1 MSDLWGAVPQ
11 VRWPVSRLDQNVASG
26 QAEPSVTANVAAS
39 SVKPL
44 VDEPTP
50 GIDSADTSP
59 AGEKPVDVSRPV
71 MSQVLSAS
79 GELNSPG
86 ESMEV
91 VDAGG
96 KDPTSVFGDPAGDQ
110 IEQLKAALNDD
121 AERAKVAPRQAGGA
135 HDVRIRVESMLD
147 RARRLIDLGQLT
159 EARVAAKTAHD
170 LGHTARLDYSP
181 EEERPIDVVQRID
194 DQIKESQTSAT
205 SPDER
210 APDMAVNA
218 EVTRR
223 PPRPDVDSNP
233 RQRKDWGY
241 GLNVFR
247 RDRKPPS
254 GTVPAVAAAPAN
266 SPAGNV
272 IETLPTQITLGI
284 EESEANDNV
293 VVQANR
299 RLTLVKSESPEGV
312 DVEPYRRELE
322 LNGTVPTAPRL
333 PRADDSGADEEQ
345 EQPTPTM
352 DLSEESWPS
361 ETSESGRRK
370 VRSESSTL
378 AAADFDEVE
387 PLQPF
392 RDVAAT
398 PAPVRIED
406 EVETPTRVG
415 QLGFAGLIACAVCA
429 VVALFWYRRGA
440 T

>member
-1 MSDLWGAVPQ
+1 
-11 VRWPVSRLDQNVASG
+11 
-26 QAEPSVTANVAAS
+26 
-39 SVKPL
+39 
-44 VDEPTP
+44 
-50 GIDSADTSP
+50 
-59 AGEKPVDVSRPV
+59 
-71 MSQVLSAS
+71 
-79 GELNSPG
+79 
-86 ESMEV
+86 
-91 VDAGG
+91 
-96 KDPTSVFGDPAGDQ
+96 
-110 IEQLKAALNDD
+110 
-121 AERAKVAPRQAGGA
+121 
-135 HDVRIRVESMLD
+135 MLD